1 MKAFIKFNIVG
12 LMNTLITII
21 SYNILVYFHVYYV
34 VANIIGYLLGVLN
47 SYFWNKNWVFENQSK
62 GNVMF
67 LKFLLV
73 NLLTLGS
80 NTLLLFYFVESIKM
94 LPILSQIL
102 STGIGM
108 LVNFS
113 LNKYWTFKNKQNTT
127 E

>member
-1 MKAFIKFNIVG
+1 
-12 LMNTLITII
+12 MNTLITII

-47 SYFWNKNWVFENQSK
+47 SYFWNKNWVFENRSK
-62 GNVMF
+62 GNVVF

-94 LPILSQIL
+94 SPILAQIL

>member
-34 VANIIGYLLGVLN
+34 AANIIGYLLGVLN
-47 SYFWNKNWVFENQSK
+47 SYFWNKNWVFENRSK
-62 GNVMF
+62 GNVVF
-67 LKFLLV
+67 FKFLLV

-94 LPILSQIL
+94 SPICFLL
-102 STGIGM
+102 LETKFDL
-108 LVNFS
+108 LVS
-113 LNKYWTFKNKQNTT
+113 LG